1 MVAVVE
7 GEVLKWWEEGAVVVV
22 SWMKEGEGEGVVV
35 VTKLRKCLVG
45 WWSSWVVAAA
55 AVSWM

>member
-1 MVAVVE
+1 MVE

-45 WWSSWVVAAA
+45 WWSSWAVAAA

>member
-22 SWMKEGEGEGVVV
+22 SWMKEGEGVVV
-35 VTKLRKCLVG
+35 VTKLRKCLT
-45 WWSSWVVAAA
+45 WWSSWAVAAAA